1 MRVTGIRRV
10 FLCDKSKDYRLVK
23 IILGEIIMLKLKNK
37 KQVADTDLYSN
48 SQEKKLC
55 QIMDEFDKLMTEV
68 NEYLNDDNEYSKNK

>member
-1 MRVTGIRRV
+1 
-10 FLCDKSKDYRLVK
+10 
-23 IILGEIIMLKLKNK
+23 MLKLKNK

-68 NEYLNDDNEYSKNK
+68 NEYLNDDNEYSKIK